1 MSKIICIRMT
11 SGEEVIGTLIE
22 NTILAGNIELF
33 DGNGPFEPTGN
44 VTLSAI
50 RAINFQPLNRDE
62 FEIIFTPYALGNSE
76 ANLTFKLDN
85 CAAAVYV
92 ANEEIATGYLQQTA
106 PVPASR
112 PGIKM

>member
-11 SGEEVIGTLIE
+11 SGEEVIGNLVESLTLTD
-22 NTILAGNIELF
+22 NASQF
-33 DGNGPFEPTGN
+33 DGAGPFDPVGS
-44 VTLSAI
+44 VTLNTI

-76 ANLTFKLDN
+76 ADLTFKLDN
-85 CAAAVYV
+85 CAAAVYP
-92 ANEEIATGYLQQTA
+92 ANEEIAKGYIQQTA
-106 PVPASR
+106 PIPASR